1 MVAKNIVGIAIL
13 FLNTA
18 GLGYLIYRGILAL
31 VSTFSPEIE
40 DPKTPLPLEK
50 KEPAI
55 VNDQIISDEEDLLKD
70 MDLSDLDDLD
80 LKEFD

>member
-13 FLNTA
+13 LLNTA
-18 GLGYLIYRGILAL
+18 GLGYLLYQGILAL
-31 VSTFSPEIE
+31 VLTFSPEIE
-40 DPKTPLPLEK
+40 GPKPPQPLEK

-55 VNDQIISDEEDLLKD
+55 VNDPIISDEEDLLKD

-80 LKEFD
+80 LKDFD